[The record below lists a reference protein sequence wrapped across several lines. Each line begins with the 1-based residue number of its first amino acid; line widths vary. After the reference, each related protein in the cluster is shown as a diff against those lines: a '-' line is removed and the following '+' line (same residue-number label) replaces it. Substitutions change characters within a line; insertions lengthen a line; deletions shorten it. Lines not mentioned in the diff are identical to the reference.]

1 MLKEIQELMEEYSE
15 TYLTYNDGVWYLYIE
30 LNINHGISSID
41 FENSDLEKLIKE
53 AKEYDPYK
61 EV

>member
-1 MLKEIQELMEEYSE
+1 MEEYSE